1 MDPEMAEN
9 EIAYPSAET
18 LANSESFLYLPQE
31 TNQLMDS
38 LWLEVKTGGGSTTGM
53 LVTFL
58 VIVAA
63 VLAVLVGYSIWKR
76 RRKARRGKYYQ
87 AK

>member
-1 MDPEMAEN
+1 MKNQDLFKKDIKRDIQGVVTIGN
-9 EIAYPSAET
+9 EE
-18 LANSESFLYLPQE
+18 EFRKQQE
-31 TNQLMDS
+31 LEEREY
-38 LWLEVKTGGGSTTGM
+38 EVKTGGGSTTGM

>member
-1 MDPEMAEN
+1 
-9 EIAYPSAET
+9 
-18 LANSESFLYLPQE
+18 
-31 TNQLMDS
+31 MDS

-58 VIVAA
+58 IIVAA